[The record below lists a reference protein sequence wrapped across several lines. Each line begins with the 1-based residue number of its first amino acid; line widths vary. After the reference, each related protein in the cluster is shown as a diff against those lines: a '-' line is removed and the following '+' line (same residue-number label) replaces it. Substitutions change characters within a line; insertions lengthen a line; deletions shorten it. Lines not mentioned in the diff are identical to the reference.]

1 MDKELEAL
9 TNSSKERLEQSL
21 TELSDHVKEELF
33 NIDRQNQMSKIKFNS
48 IDSQLNIA
56 RTHIDETKRLVSKH
70 EEK

>member
-33 NIDRQNQMSKIKFNS
+33 NIDRQN
-48 IDSQLNIA
+48 
-56 RTHIDETKRLVSKH
+56 
-70 EEK
+70 

>member
-33 NIDRQNQMSKIKFNS
+33 NIDRQNQTSKIKFNS

-56 RTHIDETKRLVSKH
+56 RTHIDETKRLVQKH